1 MICQLFMYFQHSEI
15 KPEKTDNLYTKEQ
28 ASQCDLELVKRRKRK
43 NKKKKKRPASVPN
56 PCILEKPKNPSNN
69 LQTVSIED
77 PLDAVV
83 EARQK

>member
-1 MICQLFMYFQHSEI
+1 MHPM
-15 KPEKTDNLYTKEQ
+15 KTDNLYTKEQ

-56 PCILEKPKNPSNN
+56 PGQLQGIGN
-69 LQTVSIED
+69 LQTISTED
-77 PLDAVV
+77 PIDTVV

>member
-1 MICQLFMYFQHSEI
+1 MYFQHSKI
-15 KPEKTDNLYTKEQ
+15 KPKKTDNLYTKEQ

-56 PCILEKPKNPSNN
+56 PCILEKQNIVENPSKN

>member
-1 MICQLFMYFQHSEI
+1 MYFQHSKI
-15 KPEKTDNLYTKEQ
+15 KPKKTDNLYTKEQ

-56 PCILEKPKNPSNN
+56 PCLLELPKNPSKN

>member
-1 MICQLFMYFQHSEI
+1 MHPI
-15 KPEKTDNLYTKEQ
+15 KTDNLYTKEQ

-56 PCILEKPKNPSNN
+56 PGQLEGVSN
-69 LQTVSIED
+69 LQTISTED
-77 PLDAVV
+77 PIDTVV